1 MEYVVLARKLRPSR
15 FSDLIGQETVARI
28 LRNAIRTDRVAHAFL
43 FAGSRGVGKTST
55 ARILT
60 KLLNCTDPQDAE
72 PCNACHNCVEITNN
86 ASPDVYEIDAASNRG
101 IDNIRELRENIKYA
115 PVKCRYK
122 TYIIDEAHMLT
133 TESFNALLK
142 TLEEPP
148 PHVKFILATTSP
160 HKIPETIL
168 SRCQRF
174 DFPRIPVAVM
184 TEYLIKVTDQE
195 GITISPDA
203 LEAIAR
209 NAAGGMRDALTSL
222 DQVVSYAGPEVPDD
236 QVRQIL
242 GLMDDREVLTLLD
255 AILEKNLDGALDTFA
270 LIVERGHDLHVLL
283 ESILREIKDLSLF
296 IALGGAKSYFQDHPP
311 DTVRF
316 YAERSAATGLDET
329 QQLFSLFLEL
339 ENQLKLSQ
347 FPRVCFEMALI
358 NACGVSTLVGVP
370 ELIGQVRGLL
380 AGRGNRGAAP
390 TTPGP
395 SGASGGPSGRAPA
408 HGNPG
413 ETTRGEP
420 AAPSETSQ
428 EPVTDEPIARS
439 EEASAASTSATP
451 ENAEA
456 GETHPVED
464 PRWENL
470 IRRAADAGKRRL
482 ASDLRRV
489 RVVALNAHHI
499 EIEPPDDLAAETIR
513 NTREWLE
520 EVLAELFGDAFSLKI
535 SDDSDGKER
544 GRSVIERDQAVEDSR
559 QNALRAEAE
568 QDQAVKVIRRM
579 FRQSAIESIQIP
591 PSSRSRG

>member
-1 MEYVVLARKLRPSR
+1 MDYVVLARKLRPMR
-15 FSDLIGQETVARI
+15 FQDLVGQETVARA
-28 LRNAIRTDRVAHAFL
+28 LRNAILADRVAHAFL
-43 FAGSRGVGKTST
+43 FAGSRGVGKTSA

-60 KLLNCTDPQDAE
+60 KALNCLNQKEGE
-72 PCNACHNCVEITNN
+72 PCNACLNCEEITRD

-101 IDNIRELRENIKYA
+101 IDNIRDLRENTKYVPA
-115 PVKCRYK
+115 KFRYK
-122 TYIIDEAHMLT
+122 TYIIDEVHMLT

-174 DFPRIPVAVM
+174 DFPRIPVAAM
-184 TEYLIKVTDQE
+184 TEYLTKVTDQE
-195 GITISPDA
+195 GITISPGA

-242 GLMDDREVLTLLD
+242 GLMDDREVLTLLE
-255 AILEKNLDGALDTFA
+255 AVLEKNLDGALDTFA

-316 YAERSAATGLDET
+316 YEERSAARGLDET

-358 NACGVSTLVGVP
+358 KACSVSTLVGVP

-380 AGRGNRGAAP
+380 AGEGHRRAVP
-390 TTPGP
+390 TTPAPSGP
-395 SGASGGPSGRAPA
+395 SGGPAGRAPA
-408 HGNPG
+408 HGKPG
-413 ETTRGEP
+413 DTTRGEP
-420 AAPSETSQ
+420 AASIDTGQ
-428 EPVTDEPIARS
+428 GPVTDGPIARA
-439 EEASAASTSATP
+439 EAASGAPAGATP
-451 ENAEA
+451 ENAGA
-456 GETHPVED
+456 GESHPVED

-470 IRRAADAGKRRL
+470 IRRVADAGKPRL

-513 NTREWLE
+513 NTRGWLE
-520 EVLAELFGDAFSLKI
+520 ELLAELFGDAFSLKI
-535 SDDSDGKER
+535 SHDNDGKER
-544 GRSVIERDQAVEDSR
+544 GRSVIERDQAVENAR